1 MALWFAGLAFV
12 LVWSVFR
19 DTAIDYRLV
28 MGGALLPDV
37 VDVWFGGARYLH
49 TLLAA
54 VVGLFGV
61 MLLTRG
67 RRHLRRQVLA
77 LPIGVFCHLVLD
89 GMWTRT
95 GTFWWP
101 VIGDGFEGD
110 RLPSFDRPSLLL
122 VAQEIL
128 GGLAL
133 WWAYRRFR
141 LFEPERRALFVSSG
155 RLGRDLRVIEPPTC

>member
-1 MALWFAGLAFV
+1 MLLWFAGLAFV

-28 MGGALLPDV
+28 MTGALLPDV

-49 TLLAA
+49 TLLGA
-54 VVGLFGV
+54 VVALVGV
-61 MLLTRG
+61 MLFTRG
-67 RRHLRRQVLA
+67 RRHLRRQLLA
-77 LPIGVFCHLVLD
+77 VPIGLFCHLVLD

-101 VIGDGFEGD
+101 IIGDGFEGD
-110 RLPSFDRPSLLL
+110 GLPSLGRPAFLVVVQELLG
-122 VAQEIL
+122 AA
-128 GGLAL
+128 AL

-141 LFEPERRALFVSSG
+141 LFESERRALFASSG
-155 RLGRDLRVIEPPTC
+155 RLGRDLRLMDPPTC